1 MTTTSPPG
9 AAQLPG
15 LVIAVLALL
24 TAVSPL
30 STDMYLPAFPQ
41 MAADLGASATGIQLT
56 LTTFLVGLALGQL
69 VIGPLS
75 DGTGRRKPLIIGAA
89 ICLLASIATAVAPT
103 IEFLI
108 VARFIQ
114 GFSGAAGVVL
124 SRAII
129 ADSAK
134 GVRGAKLLGLMMIIG
149 GIAPVLAPALGGAII
164 AGLGWRGVFWVLAF
178 MVALM
183 FVAALCFIKESLPA
197 SGRQSGGVKAM
208 FRSGRTVPSN
218 RNYVGY
224 LVTFCF
230 AFAAM
235 FAYISASPFVLQNI
249 LGLSPGTYSLVFG
262 VNSLA
267 IMISAIIATRLAG
280 RVAYRKMLGG
290 GVIALLLASVAL
302 LAVVMTGVSMIPTLV
317 LLFVFQGSVG
327 FIYGNAT
334 TLALGEASHHAGTG
348 SAFLG
353 AFQFVLGAAV
363 SPLVGLAGDHDARP
377 MGIAMAVAAAI
388 SAAAFFLLTRHRSAS
403 ATGTD
408 GQPAQTQAAEA
419 AEAAAH

>member
-1 MTTTSPPG
+1 
-9 AAQLPG
+9 
-15 LVIAVLALL
+15 VIAVLALL

-41 MAADLGASATGIQLT
+41 MATDLGTSATGIQLT

-75 DGTGRRKPLIIGAA
+75 DGTGRRKPLIVGAA
-89 ICLLASIATAVAPT
+89 VCLLASIATAVAPT

-149 GIAPVLAPALGGAII
+149 GIAPVLAPVLGGAII

-183 FVAALCFIKESLPA
+183 FVAVLCFIKESLPA

-208 FRSGRTVPSN
+208 FRSGRTVLSN

-280 RVAYRKMLGG
+280 RVDYRKMLGG
-290 GVIALLLASVAL
+290 GVIALLLTSVAL
-302 LAVVMTGVSMIPTLV
+302 LAVVLIGVSMIPTLV

-334 TLALGEASHHAGTG
+334 TLALGEARHHAGTG

-353 AFQFVLGAAV
+353 AFQFLLGAVV

-377 MGIAMAVAAAI
+377 MGIAMAAAAAI
-388 SAAAFFLLTRHRSAS
+388 SAAAFFLLTRKRSAGAT
-403 ATGTD
+403 ATG
-408 GQPAQTQAAEA
+408 GQPAPAEA
-419 AEAAAH
+419 IGVAAH